1 MEEIFT
7 ELLNISADI
16 IPVDPDRVSL
26 DSFITEELGVDS
38 LDIVEILARIEDHF
52 GVYIPDA
59 DVIEMRTVG
68 DVVKYIYNSLGNM

>member
-7 ELLNISADI
+7 ELLNLSTDI
-16 IPVDPDRVSL
+16 IPVDLERVSL
-26 DSFITEELGVDS
+26 DSIITEELGADS
-38 LDIVEILARIEDHF
+38 LDIVEILARIEEHF

-68 DVVKYIYNSLGNM
+68 DVVKYIYDDLK

>member
-7 ELLNISADI
+7 ELLNLSTDI
-16 IPVDPDRVSL
+16 IPVDLERVSL
-26 DSFITEELGVDS
+26 DSIITEELGADS
-38 LDIVEILARIEDHF
+38 LDIVEILARIEEHF

-68 DVVKYIYNSLGNM
+68 DVVKFIYDHLK

>member
-7 ELLNISADI
+7 ELLNLSTDI
-16 IPVDPDRVSL
+16 IPVDLERVSL
-26 DSFITEELGVDS
+26 DSIITEELGADS
-38 LDIVEILARIEDHF
+38 LDIVEILARIEEHF

-68 DVVKYIYNSLGNM
+68 DVVKYIYDHLK

>member
-7 ELLNISADI
+7 KLLNLSADI
-16 IPVDPDRVSL
+16 IPVDPERVSL
-26 DSFITEELGVDS
+26 DSIITEELGVDS
-38 LDIVEILARIEDHF
+38 LDIVEILARIEEHF

-68 DVVKYIYNSLGNM
+68 DVVKYIYDDLK